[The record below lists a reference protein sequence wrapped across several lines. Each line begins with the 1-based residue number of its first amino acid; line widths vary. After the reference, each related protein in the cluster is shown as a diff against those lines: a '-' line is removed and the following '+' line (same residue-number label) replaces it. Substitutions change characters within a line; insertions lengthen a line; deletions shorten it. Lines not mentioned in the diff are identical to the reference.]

1 MKTRTLKLLAFL
13 ISTTFF
19 SGKVFGQAA
28 QADSAVFQASL
39 DKQIANYYIAIGQQS
54 RLYSGKEY
62 YYYDRVIKGTPLF
75 PLNVQSWETGEVT
88 YDGFKYQGVPMMY
101 DIYQDIVVVLLYNHF
116 SMYSLINDK
125 VKDFSF
131 SGHHFVRINI
141 DTIPNDKSGLTTGF
155 YEQLYAGKC
164 QVVARHAKTIQ
175 HNASVENS
183 LETNFLEA
191 HDYFLRKGKTWYKVN
206 SQGALFSVLKDKKP
220 ALQKYLKDHN
230 LVFNDNPELALSLL
244 AAYYDRL

>member
-164 QVVARHAKTIQ
+164 QVVARHAKTY
-175 HNASVENS
+175 
-183 LETNFLEA
+183 FLEA